1 MLPALFMTLFFAIAP
16 SHARTEVAPTN
27 SNEAVLV
34 SWPGGDAIYYPL
46 NSGGR
51 LDYAVRGPIQLVV
64 EVRQRFATSSAVGRP
79 GELRAY
85 GDGIE
90 FMNIEV
96 KANKYSEAS
105 GNIQDDQGGFP
116 SKKDIARFEV
126 PAGGEI
132 LTLKAP
138 SSGPNYLVRIVTQ
151 AGGDA
156 VIASGAGTLVSERP
170 LDQSPP
176 KAKPAAAPEGPWGTG
191 DASLDDLAVD
201 DTPETPEEG
210 ALAGVDAEG
219 EEGAFVARPS
229 AGAEMGIGVPAR
241 GTMAVPYVGVL
252 GLYPL
257 VEDLVDLQLSIGW
270 YRIGVETD
278 LPITDH
284 YAGSFSYSNSW
295 KTSVFPISVS
305 GAVHPLDIGPVGV
318 FATGGL
324 GAFLSRRTTDGA
336 SDKTGGASL
345 GAQLGLG
352 AMIEAGPGTIRP
364 SLVFRG
370 ARKGFGNTGEDGAE
384 VRESLTAVVTN
395 VGYTYTF

>member
-64 EVRQRFATSSAVGRP
+64 EVRQRFTTSSAVGRP
-79 GELRAY
+79 GEIRAY
-85 GDGIE
+85 GDGVE

-105 GNIQDDQGGFP
+105 GSIQDDQGGFP
-116 SKKDIARFEV
+116 SKKDVARFEV
-126 PAGGEI
+126 PAGGEV

-138 SSGPNYLVRIVTQ
+138 RTGPNYLLRIVTQ
-151 AGGDA
+151 SGGDA

-176 KAKPAAAPEGPWGTG
+176 KPQAAAPAGPWGTG
-191 DASLDDLAVD
+191 DANLDDLD
-201 DTPETPEEG
+201 DLETADASEQDSMT
-210 ALAGVDAEG
+210 GVADESD
-219 EEGAFVARPS
+219 EDTFVARPS
-229 AGAEMGIGVPAR
+229 AGAEMGLGVPAR
-241 GTMAVPYVGVL
+241 GTTAVPYFGVI

-270 YRIGVETD
+270 YRIGVESE

-295 KTSVFPISVS
+295 KTAVFPISVS
-305 GAVHPLDIGPVGV
+305 GAVQPIDIGPVGV

-324 GAFLSRRTTDGA
+324 GAFLSRRTVESS

-345 GAQLGLG
+345 GVQFGLG
-352 AMIEAGPGTIRP
+352 AMIEAGPGIVRP

-370 ARKGFGNTGEDGAE
+370 ARKGFGNTGEDGDE
-384 VRESLTAVVTN
+384 IRESLTAVVTN